1 MGANYTLDVQNAP
14 MRVDEPDPVTLCV
27 VVEIEGVEWWTRD
40 EVAEHC
46 GISADTVGAYRSRGQ
61 MPEPQ
66 YVGRTPMWKR
76 AEIESW
82 HARRPGPGNRTPRGQ
97 AES

>member
-1 MGANYTLDVQNAP
+1 MQNAP
-14 MRVDEPDPVTLCV
+14 RRVPLTLTVTLCV

-40 EVAEHC
+40 EVAAHC

-76 AEIESW
+76 TEIESW
-82 HARRPGPGNRTPRGQ
+82 HARRPGPGNRTPR
-97 AES
+97 